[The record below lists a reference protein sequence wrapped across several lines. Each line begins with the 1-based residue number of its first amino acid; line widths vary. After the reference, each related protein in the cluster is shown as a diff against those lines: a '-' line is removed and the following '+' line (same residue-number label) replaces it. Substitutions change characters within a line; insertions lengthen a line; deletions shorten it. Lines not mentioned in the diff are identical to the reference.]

1 MILISTHILQSRE
14 SRKRAPVLLRA
25 TSSEIPCSVQ
35 LVRQVVTS
43 PASSKPHSISIN
55 VCRHRTN
62 NPQHRLLNHILLY
75 CQIILVR
82 NAYRADNPQPLA
94 EMRFL
99 CLHGASTSGEVRDPA
114 LNFKHQYLTK
124 TIDLRDPI
132 RYGSSKANHAKAQ
145 A

>member
-43 PASSKPHSISIN
+43 PASSKPHSIPIN

-82 NAYRADNPQPLA
+82 NAYRADNPRPLA

-99 CLHGASTSGEVRDPA
+99 CLHGASTSGEVRA
-114 LNFKHQYLTK
+114 SRTQLQASISNQNH
-124 TIDLRDPI
+124 R
-132 RYGSSKANHAKAQ
+132 SSRSNPVRIEQSKPC
-145 A
+145 

>member
-14 SRKRAPVLLRA
+14 SCKRAPVLLRA

-82 NAYRADNPQPLA
+82 NADRADNLQPLA

-99 CLHGASTSGEVRDPA
+99 CLHGASTSGEVRASRTQLQASISNQD
-114 LNFKHQYLTK
+114 H
-124 TIDLRDPI
+124 R
-132 RYGSSKANHAKAQ
+132 SSRSNPVRIEQSKPC
-145 A
+145 